1 MNPAVVSNILILVG
15 LTLLVRF
22 TPESGVC
29 AGQVDAMACLQ
40 VSEDG
45 GVVIEWVCA
54 NPGTLGIPS
63 NAVDWLIR
71 GISAICG
78 KRLDL
83 PVTVAR
89 RARGEAGTEVEPEDL
104 NTGRKGKR
112 RRAAKQQIT

>member
-1 MNPAVVSNILILVG
+1 MIG
-15 LTLLVRF
+15 LPLLVRYS
-22 TPESGVC
+22 PKPGNC

-45 GVVIEWVCA
+45 GVVIEWVCV

-71 GISAICG
+71 GISVICG
-78 KRLDL
+78 KRLNL
-83 PVTVAR
+83 PVTIAR
-89 RARGEAGTEVEPEDL
+89 RARGVAGTEVEPEDL

-112 RRAAKQQIT
+112 RRAAKQQLT